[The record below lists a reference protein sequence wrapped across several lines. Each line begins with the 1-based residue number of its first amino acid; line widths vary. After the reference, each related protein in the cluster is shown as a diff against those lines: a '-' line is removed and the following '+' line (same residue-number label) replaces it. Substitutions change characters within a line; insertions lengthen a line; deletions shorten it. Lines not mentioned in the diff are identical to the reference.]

1 MNMLEKHS
9 LARKKTNVFV
19 HKIKT
24 EYKSGENKVYIVC
37 EGREDFGYYGQ
48 VIKRKFTSIQMKKQY
63 VGGKDNV
70 LEVYNAFDW
79 NVYEKNKVLFF
90 VDRDFSY
97 WTGEKQYIDTN
108 VYITDQYS
116 FENDAVNLEMF
127 MEVLEDFYGFANATD
142 EELEKIKDIFLE
154 RWQTFYVNSTYIM
167 AMLLVS
173 NIVNRERLAKKIEI
187 NKMIKIEEEKVWKEI
202 IKGKPIKEYLYE
214 KLNLSDEYAGEI
226 LQRKVEFEKDKL
238 NYSVRGKWAL
248 AFMVKLLEYIMENAK
263 CYASSLYVGESNA
276 PKRLCQ
282 LTQDG
287 AMVML
292 APRMVPAESLEKFL
306 DKNIDYA

>member
-1 MNMLEKHS
+1 
-9 LARKKTNVFV
+9 
-19 HKIKT
+19 
-24 EYKSGENKVYIVC
+24 
-37 EGREDFGYYGQ
+37 
-48 VIKRKFTSIQMKKQY
+48 
-63 VGGKDNV
+63 
-70 LEVYNAFDW
+70 
-79 NVYEKNKVLFF
+79 
-90 VDRDFSY
+90 
-97 WTGEKQYIDTN
+97 
-108 VYITDQYS
+108 
-116 FENDAVNLEMF
+116 
-127 MEVLEDFYGFANATD
+127 
-142 EELEKIKDIFLE
+142 
-154 RWQTFYVNSTYIM
+154 
-167 AMLLVS
+167 
-173 NIVNRERLAKKIEI
+173 
-187 NKMIKIEEEKVWKEI
+187 MIKIEEEKVWKEI